1 MEQLGVVLIIRD
13 VTLDE
18 YRRIQSYLTFKEA
31 WDILETMHEGISMV
45 KRSRVIMLNRD
56 FELCQME
63 EDEAFDK
70 FNTCFYD
77 LVNSLYNLG
86 RPIEKEKQIE
96 KKFSLAFLIATNLT
110 SLLLRLS
117 TSLEIHHFLS
127 MKTQIAAKRIKSIAP
142 KTTRGSASNK
152 DISEY
157 VTSDERSIPNEE

>member
-1 MEQLGVVLIIRD
+1 MIIRD
-13 VTLDE
+13 VTLYE
-18 YRRIQSYLTFKEA
+18 YRRIQIYLTFKEA

-86 RPIEKEKQIE
+86 RPIDKEKKIE
-96 KKFSLAFLIATNLT
+96 KKILT
-110 SLLLRLS
+110 SLPHCYKSNILALETFYKPRD
-117 TSLEIHHFLS
+117 TSFF
-127 MKTQIAAKRIKSIAP
+127 
-142 KTTRGSASNK
+142 
-152 DISEY
+152 
-157 VTSDERSIPNEE
+157 VNENLDCY